1 MGRWG
6 DADARSLVR
15 DSKNWYP
22 RAGGVMRVKS
32 GNNRNNQ
39 LILFMQSFQIKNPVL
54 Y

>member
-15 DSKNWYP
+15 DSKKWSVGD
-22 RAGGVMRVKS
+22 AMRVKS

-39 LILFMQSFQIKNPVL
+39 LILFMQSSQISTCR
-54 Y
+54 